1 MTRHIAILG
10 AGPTGLEAALAAVE
24 AGLSFTV
31 YETSRGVAGNVR
43 SWGHV
48 QLFTPWS
55 MSVSPRARAMLRA
68 RGVEPPDGE
77 ACPTGHEL
85 VDHVLEPLAA
95 LPEIAPRL
103 RLGARVAAI
112 GREGLLK
119 NDEIGTG
126 GRSGTAFRLL
136 VRESDGTER
145 VEYAAVVLDCTG
157 TYHNPNA
164 MGIGGIRAPGESSVA
179 EHVVRHIPDFEDP
192 PSAGQA
198 LDPTDQGPGWR
209 GRRIL
214 LVGAGHS
221 AQTVARDLARV
232 VERSP
237 DTAVTWVIRGEEPTF
252 GAVPDDP
259 LPARDAL
266 VRKARS
272 LSSGDAPF
280 DVRKG
285 RSVHA
290 VEASPEGVAV
300 TLRRTNG
307 GEETVTVDRIISLT
321 GAVGEA
327 HLYRQ
332 LQVHECYATSGP
344 MRLAAALLSSD
355 SADCLAQESHGVD
368 TLRNPEPDF
377 FILGSKSYG
386 RNNTF
391 LMRVGWEQVEEVFEL
406 LGSTPATVTDAG
418 SALTDAGSALGDA
431 EFTVDDTGSMID
443 DTGSTVGDT
452 A

>member
-10 AGPTGLEAALAAVE
+10 AGPTGLEAALAADE

-31 YETSRGVAGNVR
+31 YETSPGVGGNVR

-48 QLFTPWS
+48 RLFTPWS
-55 MSVSPRARAMLRA
+55 MNVSPRARAALEA
-68 RGVEPPDGE
+68 RGLGAPGGE

-85 VDHVLEPLAA
+85 VDRVFDPIAA
-95 LPEIAPRL
+95 LPGIAPRL
-103 RLGARVAAI
+103 RLGTRVAEI

-119 NDEIGTG
+119 SDEIRTG
-126 GRSGTAFRLL
+126 RRSAAAFRLL
-136 VRESDGTER
+136 VQEADGTEH
-145 VEYAAVVLDCTG
+145 VEHADVVLDCTG

-164 MGIGGIRAPGESSVA
+164 MGIGGIRAPGESSVE
-179 EHVVRHIPDFEDP
+179 EHVVRHIPDFEAP
-192 PSAGQA
+192 RLEAPSTREPLGWAGQ
-198 LDPTDQGPGWR
+198 
-209 GRRIL
+209 RIL

-221 AQTVARDLARV
+221 AQTAARDLARL
-232 VERSP
+232 VEREP
-237 DTAVTWVIRGEEPTF
+237 DTVVTWVIRGERATF

-259 LPARDAL
+259 LPARDTL
-266 VRKARS
+266 VRTARALAS
-272 LSSGDAPF
+272 DDGPF

-290 VEASPEGVAV
+290 LEGSREGVVV
-300 TLRRTNG
+300 TLRRMDG
-307 GEETVTVDRIISLT
+307 DVETVTVDRIISLT

-327 HLYRQ
+327 HMYRQ

-344 MRLAAALLSSD
+344 MRLAAALLSSGA
-355 SADCLAQESHGVD
+355 ADCLAQESHGVD

-391 LMRVGWEQVEEVFEL
+391 LMRVGWEQVEDVFEL
-406 LGSTPATVTDAG
+406 LGSVPA
-418 SALTDAGSALGDA
+418 
-431 EFTVDDTGSMID
+431 
-443 DTGSTVGDT
+443 TVGDT
-452 A
+452 G